1 MTDEN
6 MKITDRRMFTPE
18 GELREE
24 YRHLEDSRPN
34 EQPPGETPTVDEVQ
48 APGAEESVAE
58 SPSSGAARGTATEP
72 LAAPSAE
79 PPSEAPGAEPP
90 SEAGVGVPEPESDR
104 PRGMPPG
111 TTRRV
116 VFEDLVGLL
125 AEHAAIALGD
135 APLPDGQS
143 MLDLRVAQMHIDL
156 LDVLREKTSGNLT
169 EQEAAQLEE
178 LLYRLRLVYVEKS
191 RERG

>member
-6 MKITDRRMFTPE
+6 LKITDKRMFTPD

-24 YRHLEDSRPN
+24 YRHLEESRAAA
-34 EQPPGETPTVDEVQ
+34 PPPEENRAVAGEE
-48 APGAEESVAE
+48 APAPEE
-58 SPSSGAARGTATEP
+58 PSS
-72 LAAPSAE
+72 PSAE
-79 PPSEAPGAEPP
+79 AQRGEAADERPAAAVSDPPPAADAAQPERERSPATPGSA
-90 SEAGVGVPEPESDR
+90 SR
-104 PRGMPPG
+104 
-111 TTRRV
+111 TV

-125 AEHAAIALGD
+125 AEHAAISLGD

-156 LDVLREKTSGNLT
+156 LDVLREKTKGNLT
-169 EQEAAQLEE
+169 EQQASLLED

-191 RERG
+191 RESG